1 MAQRSSELD
10 EVIPVVEE
18 GGQESLLTV
27 LVAGAA
33 NLAIA
38 IAKAVG
44 GVISGSAAMF
54 GEAAHSVADTVTEIL
69 LLIAIR
75 RGNKP
80 ADDRHPFGHGR
91 ESYLWALLAS
101 LATFVAGAGVSIV
114 EGIQKITH
122 GGEPGSP
129 VVSFVVLGAAFVIE
143 SISLTRALLQV
154 RRSARRWRTGIATF
168 LRATDDTTIKAV
180 TFEDTAALIGLVIAA
195 AGLGLAEATG
205 SPAWDGVASVLIGV
219 LLIVVAVVLARVN
232 SSLLIGRA
240 ASPAL
245 ERALRQDL
253 TDLPEVLSVPFLVT
267 SVLGPGQ
274 LLVAAKVEFA
284 DECTADD
291 IERIADEAERLFIQ
305 RFPGV
310 RHVFLDPTAGRED
323 AHS

>member
-1 MAQRSSELD
+1 MERPSAWTSAASD
-10 EVIPVVEE
+10 EVIPVAEE
-18 GGQESLLTV
+18 AGEESLLTV
-27 LVAGAA
+27 VVAGLA

-54 GEAAHSVADTVTEIL
+54 GEAAHSFADTVTEIL
-69 LLIAIR
+69 LLVAIR
-75 RGNKP
+75 RGNRA

-101 LATFVAGAGVSIV
+101 LATFVAGAGVSIL
-114 EGIQKITH
+114 EGIEKITH

-129 VVSFVVLGAAFVIE
+129 TVSFVVLGAAFVIE
-143 SISLTRALLQV
+143 SISLARALQQV
-154 RRSARRWRTGIATF
+154 RSSARRWRTGPATF
-168 LRATDDTTIKAV
+168 LRATTDTTIKAV
-180 TFEDTAALIGLVIAA
+180 TAEDTAALIGLVIAA
-195 AGLGLAEATG
+195 AGLGLTEATG
-205 SPAWDGVASVLIGV
+205 STVWDGIASILIGI
-219 LLIVVAVVLARVN
+219 LLIGVAVVLARVN

-245 ERALRQDL
+245 ERALRKDL
-253 TDLPEVLSVPFLVT
+253 TDMPGVSSVPFLVT

-274 LLVAAKVEFA
+274 LLVAAKVEFG

-291 IERIADEAERLFIQ
+291 IERVADEAERLFVQ

-310 RHVFLDPTAGRED
+310 RHVFLDPTAG
-323 AHS
+323 

>member
-1 MAQRSSELD
+1 MAQQSSQAD
-10 EVIPVVEE
+10 EVIPVAEE
-18 GGQESLLTV
+18 AGEESLLTV
-27 LVAGAA
+27 VVAGLA

-80 ADDRHPFGHGR
+80 ADSRHPFGHGR

-101 LATFVAGAGVSIV
+101 LATFVAGAGVSIL
-114 EGIQKITH
+114 EGIEKIVH

-143 SISLTRALLQV
+143 SISLARALQQI
-154 RRSARRWRTGIATF
+154 RSSARLWRTGPATF
-168 LRATDDTTIKAV
+168 LKATTDTTIKAV
-180 TFEDTAALIGLVIAA
+180 TFEDSAALVGLAIAA
-195 AGLGLAEATG
+195 LGLGLTEATG
-205 SPAWDGVASVLIGV
+205 STVWDGIASCLIGV
-219 LLIVVAVVLARVN
+219 LLVGVAVILARVN

-253 TDLPEVLSVPFLVT
+253 LDLPQVSSVPFLVT

-274 LLVAAKVEFA
+274 LLVAAKVEFG
-284 DECTADD
+284 DDCTADD
-291 IERIADEAERLFIQ
+291 IERIADEAERLFVE

-310 RHVFLDPTAGRED
+310 RHVFLDPTAG
-323 AHS
+323 